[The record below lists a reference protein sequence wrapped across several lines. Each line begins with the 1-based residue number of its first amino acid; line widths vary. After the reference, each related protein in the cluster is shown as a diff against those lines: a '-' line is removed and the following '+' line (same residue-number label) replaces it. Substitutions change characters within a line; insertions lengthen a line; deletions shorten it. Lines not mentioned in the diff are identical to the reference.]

1 MAYTWLSIAVILLL
15 SGVFFLG
22 EISSNAKAVAV
33 AVACPLYC
41 LQVDYMTCPS
51 SGDEHLSA
59 HCNCCLTSG
68 SKGCTLH
75 LSGGSQM
82 KCS

>member
-1 MAYTWLSIAVILLL
+1 MAYTRLSMAVILLL
-15 SGVFFLG
+15 SGVLLLG
-22 EISSNAKAVAV
+22 EMSSNAK

-41 LQVDYMTCPS
+41 LEVEYMTCPS
-51 SGDEHLSA
+51 SGEEHLSA